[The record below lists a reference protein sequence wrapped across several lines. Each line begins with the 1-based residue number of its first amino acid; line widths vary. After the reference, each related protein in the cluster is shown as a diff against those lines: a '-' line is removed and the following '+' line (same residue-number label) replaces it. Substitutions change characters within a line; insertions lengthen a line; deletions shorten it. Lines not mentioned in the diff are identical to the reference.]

1 MNKRE
6 YNKEVIR
13 NAVRRAIKNLMKSGV
28 KITQSEVI
36 RNSFHEN
43 GKLIG
48 KTTLYS
54 KNIKTG
60 KFIYQDLLS
69 EIEIAREKQN
79 KKLGNKS
86 KKATVVALKEKIQ
99 NLNIEKNKL
108 IDQVVTQQ
116 EKMRILKLGDSSGT
130 NQIRYLEDEVFILGS
145 LLNESI
151 NGAIPDLKKVLLKYM
166 ELHAN
171 SDRLNFSRNEIE
183 IKQNLINES
192 KDIVGFLKKRL
203 I

>member
-6 YNKEVIR
+6 FNKEVIR
-13 NAVRRAIKNLMKSGV
+13 KAVRRAIKSLMDSGV

-54 KNIKTG
+54 KNNKTE
-60 KFIYQDLLS
+60 KFVYQDLLS
-69 EIEIAREKQN
+69 EIEIAIDTQN
-79 KKLGNKS
+79 KKIGRKS
-86 KKATVVALKEKIQ
+86 KKVTLVGMKEKNKKL
-99 NLNIEKNKL
+99 NLENNKL

-116 EKMRILKLGDSSGT
+116 EMMRILKLGDSSVT

-151 NGAIPDLKKVLLKYM
+151 NGAIPDLKKGLLKYM

-171 SDRLNFSRNEIE
+171 SDRLKFSTNEIE

-192 KDIVGFLKKRL
+192 KVIIGSLKKV
-203 I
+203 